1 MGVQALLDLLPRSGN
16 SSMTKKQTA
25 GFHRRR
31 FQKTATNHRE
41 RAKNTASKMNR
52 FNCSG
57 KAVTADDLMHP
68 PGVKAPK
75 IRGTSA
81 WREWTPEAIQKAA
94 FMRTTMRAVCESL
107 SDGRG
112 RSAKGRRSPGQV
124 AKCKNFIAN
133 TILAGQSRGC
143 ARLRQQSV
151 EEAFNF
157 WITNTVFDETK
168 LWYMIW

>member
-1 MGVQALLDLLPRSGN
+1 MYA
-16 SSMTKKQTA
+16 
-25 GFHRRR
+25 
-31 FQKTATNHRE
+31 
-41 RAKNTASKMNR
+41 
-52 FNCSG
+52 
-57 KAVTADDLMHP
+57 
-68 PGVKAPK
+68 PGIKVPK
-75 IRGTSA
+75 IRGESV

-94 FMRTTMRAVCESL
+94 FMRTPMRAVSESMA
-107 SDGRG
+107 DGRG
-112 RSAKGRRSPGQV
+112 RSAKSRRSPGQV

-133 TILAGQSRGC
+133 TIHAGQSRGC